1 VLRGDDIEGFVL
13 AAFDVDDFLLVKDG
27 VPGAVG
33 GFVFIAA
40 YVFDVDVL
48 DLGAEV
54 GEAPG
59 YMLIVSDDDER
70 NAWEGDSGDVEVCG
84 FEVGFVPD
92 AGNVVGEVHVVGDE
106 RLVAG
111 GVGTGDD
118 PVAGAGEASVA
129 DGIAEGLLEGE
140 EVRG

>member
-1 VLRGDDIEGFVL
+1 
-13 AAFDVDDFLLVKDG
+13 
-27 VPGAVG
+27 
-33 GFVFIAA
+33 
-40 YVFDVDVL
+40 
-48 DLGAEV
+48 
-54 GEAPG
+54 
-59 YMLIVSDDDER
+59 
-70 NAWEGDSGDVEVCG
+70 VEVCG

-111 GVGTGDD
+111 GVGAGDD